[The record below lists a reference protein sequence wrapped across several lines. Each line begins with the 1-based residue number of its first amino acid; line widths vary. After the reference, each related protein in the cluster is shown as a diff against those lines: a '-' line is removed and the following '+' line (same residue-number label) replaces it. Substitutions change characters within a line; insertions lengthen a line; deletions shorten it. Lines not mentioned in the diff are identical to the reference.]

1 MLSRF
6 TRGIPFVLYSASL
19 WLNSDLMG
27 PAMRARLYLLLVV
40 LLLWGRASG
49 VGVWDGR
56 PAQYWQTFG
65 MKASGEQPL
74 LSVVQQDS
82 SVGADGVQPF
92 DVGATD
98 TGSPSNLNTRL
109 VGLSQTGWGVPAGG
123 DALGADVQSA
133 AGGPVSTQ
141 SLGSPARGA
150 VGNAQVFGGQPVSGQ
165 YAPSPQLQD
174 AYMAQSTRPSTS
186 PAFRTLSPSDRVP
199 LSPQDLTSPVVPGLQ
214 TQFSRPVSASQS
226 LASGSLALQQGSFGG
241 DPSGSPTR
249 YASVRP
255 SVQTTSPQSL
265 PAQYGPGFQTPA
277 SGPLSPFPS
286 LARDAPTSQQSSY
299 RFQSGWYTAQGS
311 PSAGQPSQTAPVF
324 QTQSSQPM
332 PQASWDLANRYP
344 ITPVGQGSY
353 GVQPSGSSGWPTAS
367 GRLSVQSPS
376 GYLTQFVSPSQ
387 TSGGSDLVSQAQGR
401 YVAPS
406 YPWSASQDQSLQ
418 ASTQPGVVYQ
428 VPDPQ
433 SQPSYTPVLPSQA
446 LASPYASPSQTQAG
460 ADPSGRAQWYRVD
473 LRQVQASQSPL
484 QRPGGQSDQVAAGS
498 DPSVFQSQSTPGTWA
513 FASQPQGAP
522 ASPVTLTQ
530 GGVQSPAF
538 QTTSRYA
545 ASPSVS
551 VPQPSQRD
559 PTSLTW
565 RTPTVLSSYG
575 QTSPGRTAP
584 VATSQ
589 QFPDAVLV
597 PQGMGSPAA
606 LQPQASSPWQTPSS
620 YSPVPQVSAPQ
631 AGRFGQYSPVS
642 SVPSTFSARDG
653 PGTLGFPVQS
663 SQVQSGQALGGS
675 GLQAS
680 PVDSSL
686 TQPTSPQG
694 PSSGS
699 TLAGSPSSYSA
710 PESYRSYTF
719 TPTVYEPSVRRPA
732 SRGSPDLEYPHTVP
746 ADGAVGVEVER
757 HQVFWTCDNKP
768 FISVLNTVPPHTD
781 SLGVST
787 KTKAGLVTED
797 DPLPFGDTP

>member
-1 MLSRF
+1 
-6 TRGIPFVLYSASL
+6 
-19 WLNSDLMG
+19 
-27 PAMRARLYLLLVV
+27 
-40 LLLWGRASG
+40 
-49 VGVWDGR
+49 
-56 PAQYWQTFG
+56 
-65 MKASGEQPL
+65 MKVSGEQPL

-123 DALGADVQSA
+123 DALGAGVQSA

-150 VGNAQVFGGQPVSGQ
+150 VGSAQVFGGQPATGQ

-186 PAFRTLSPSDRVP
+186 PAFRTLSPSVRV
-199 LSPQDLTSPVVPGLQ
+199 PQDLTNTVVPGLP

-241 DPSGSPTR
+241 DPSGSPALS
-249 YASVRP
+249 ASVRP
-255 SVQTTSPQSL
+255 SVQTASPQSL
-265 PAQYGPGFQTPA
+265 LAQYVPGFQTPA

-286 LARDAPTSQQSSY
+286 LARDAPSSQQSSY
-299 RFQSGWYTAQGS
+299 RFQSGWYAAQGT
-311 PSAGQPSQTAPVF
+311 PSAGEPSQTAPVF

-332 PQASWDLANRYP
+332 PQASRDLANQYP
-344 ITPVGQGSY
+344 TTSVGQGSY

-387 TSGGSDLVSQAQGR
+387 TTSGSDLVSQTQGR

-406 YPWSASQDQSLQ
+406 YTWSASQDQGFQ
-418 ASTQPGVVYQ
+418 ASSQPGVVYQ

-446 LASPYASPSQTQAG
+446 LASPYASPPQTQAG

-473 LRQVQASQSPL
+473 LRQVQASQSPF
-484 QRPGGQSDQVAAGS
+484 QRPGGQSDQVASGS
-498 DPSVFQSQSTPGTWA
+498 DPSVFQSQSAPGTWG
-513 FASQPQGAP
+513 FASQTQGAP
-522 ASPVTLTQ
+522 ASPVTLSQ
-530 GGVQSPAF
+530 SGVQSTAF

-551 VPQPSQRD
+551 VPQLSQRD

-565 RTPTVLSSYG
+565 RTPTVSSSYG

-589 QFPDAVLV
+589 QFPDAALV

-642 SVPSTFSARDG
+642 SVPYTFSAGDG

-663 SQVQSGQALGGS
+663 FPVQNGQALGGS

-680 PVDSSL
+680 TVDSFL

-699 TLAGSPSSYSA
+699 TAAASPSSYSA
-710 PESYRSYTF
+710 PESYRSYSF

-732 SRGSPDLEYPHTVP
+732 SRGSPDV
-746 ADGAVGVEVER
+746 
-757 HQVFWTCDNKP
+757 
-768 FISVLNTVPPHTD
+768 SVKH
-781 SLGVST
+781 
-787 KTKAGLVTED
+787 
-797 DPLPFGDTP
+797 

>member
-1 MLSRF
+1 
-6 TRGIPFVLYSASL
+6 
-19 WLNSDLMG
+19 
-27 PAMRARLYLLLVV
+27 
-40 LLLWGRASG
+40 
-49 VGVWDGR
+49 
-56 PAQYWQTFG
+56 

-98 TGSPSNLNTRL
+98 TGSSSNLNTRL
-109 VGLSQTGWGVPAGG
+109 VGLSQTVRGVPAGG

-150 VGNAQVFGGQPVSGQ
+150 VGSAQVFGGQTVSGQ

-174 AYMAQSTRPSTS
+174 AFMAQSTRPSTS
-186 PAFRTLSPSDRVP
+186 PAFRTLSPSVRVP
-199 LSPQDLTSPVVPGLQ
+199 LSPQDLANPVVPGLQ

-255 SVQTTSPQSL
+255 SVQTVSPQSL
-265 PAQYGPGFQTPA
+265 PTQYGPGFQTPASRPLSPFPGLARDAPASQQGSFGGDPSGSPALSASVRPSVQTASPQSLLAQYGPGFQTPA
-277 SGPLSPFPS
+277 SGPLSPLPS
-286 LARDAPTSQQSSY
+286 LARDAPASQQSSY
-299 RFQSGWYTAQGS
+299 SFQSGWYAAQGT

-324 QTQSSQPM
+324 QPQSSQPM
-332 PQASWDLANRYP
+332 PQASWDLANQYP
-344 ITPVGQGSY
+344 TTSVGQGSY

-376 GYLTQFVSPSQ
+376 GSLTQFVSPSQ
-387 TSGGSDLVSQAQGR
+387 TTSGSDLVSQTQGR

-406 YPWSASQDQSLQ
+406 YTWSASQDQSLQ
-418 ASTQPGVVYQ
+418 ASSQPGVAYQ
-428 VPDPQ
+428 EPDP
-433 SQPSYTPVLPSQA
+433 PSETSLTPVLPPGA
-446 LASPYASPSQTQAG
+446 YASPPQTQAG
-460 ADPSGRAQWYRVD
+460 ADPSGRAQWFRVD
-473 LRQVQASQSPL
+473 LSQVQASQSPF
-484 QRPGGQSDQVAAGS
+484 QRPGGRFDQVALGR
-498 DPSVFQSQSTPGTWA
+498 DPSVFQSQSTPGTWG
-513 FASQPQGAP
+513 FASQTQGAP

-530 GGVQSPAF
+530 SGVQSPAF

-545 ASPSVS
+545 PSPSVS
-551 VPQPSQRD
+551 VPQLSQRD

-565 RTPTVLSSYG
+565 RTPTVSSSYG

-589 QFPDAVLV
+589 QFPDAALV
-597 PQGMGSPAA
+597 AQGMGSPAA
-606 LQPQASSPWQTPSS
+606 LQPQALSPWQTPSS
-620 YSPVPQVSAPQ
+620 YSPVPQVSAPL

-642 SVPSTFSARDG
+642 SVPSTFSAGDG

-663 SQVQSGQALGGS
+663 FQVQNGQALGTVGQWDSVVGS
-675 GLQAS
+675 S
-680 PVDSSL
+680 V

-699 TLAGSPSSYSA
+699 TAAGSPSSYSA
-710 PESYRSYTF
+710 PESYRSYSF
-719 TPTVYEPSVRRPA
+719 TPTLYEPSARRPA
-732 SRGSPDLEYPHTVP
+732 SRGSPDV
-746 ADGAVGVEVER
+746 
-757 HQVFWTCDNKP
+757 
-768 FISVLNTVPPHTD
+768 SVKH
-781 SLGVST
+781 
-787 KTKAGLVTED
+787 
-797 DPLPFGDTP
+797 